1 MRILLGSLPTIVFSL
16 AKGCRAFPG
25 GVRYTSPMRFQC
37 QPGCIEC
44 CEQPGHI
51 YLSSSDVARLS
62 RHLKLTQAEFH
73 RQYVCGTKGRERLR
87 KPRAKQCPFLL
98 SDGCGVHVAKPLQCK
113 AFPFWPEILDKAS
126 ERRDAAAYCPGLG
139 KGPLVN
145 IRVARRVANQMLRE
159 YPDIYQPGEE

>member
-1 MRILLGSLPTIVFSL
+1 M
-16 AKGCRAFPG
+16 
-25 GVRYTSPMRFQC
+25 
-37 QPGCIEC
+37 
-44 CEQPGHI
+44 
-51 YLSSSDVARLS
+51 
-62 RHLKLTQAEFH
+62 
-73 RQYVCGTKGRERLR
+73 
-87 KPRAKQCPFLL
+87 
-98 SDGCGVHVAKPLQCK
+98 HVAKPLQCK